1 MDNSGLSRLSH
12 PKDYI
17 LSISEHPNVM
27 IHPLNADLRF
37 IYMDE
42 RTLQNALDRQFLRC
56 RIIHS
61 KVFNEVDQSAF
72 TRSLIKEILHLF
84 NDDPIWKAEND
95 SLIDYPCLKG
105 MSEQLIPKLRNLRW
119 RIMLTALLT
128 IALCP
133 LVLRNRLSTS
143 VFREVKID
151 DEFLSHLI

>member
-37 IYMDE
+37 IYM
-42 RTLQNALDRQFLRC
+42 
-56 RIIHS
+56 
-61 KVFNEVDQSAF
+61 DQSAF